1 MGGTITTRF
10 YTPFAI
16 AKILRGEI
24 DPIHSRM
31 FQATPITRIAVPEGK
46 KFAFTLPDPI
56 KRKDLEYYRDVSKR
70 GYLSYMVPAGH
81 TPSLFFKT
89 PGSGPIREAKV
100 EGVGKENR
108 LW

>member
-1 MGGTITTRF
+1 
-10 YTPFAI
+10 
-16 AKILRGEI
+16 
-24 DPIHSRM
+24 M